1 MSQLALIPKQDL
13 TRLPEPEEFHADMS
27 MLLSAFPSQQRQEP
41 AQVIATY
48 MLALEGYSAAAIHA
62 GILKFIRGEW
72 PGHEGVWL
80 PSCAMVGRAVK
91 AEADAIQKRIAAAE
105 GEALLARRRAR
116 EQERERREAAHA
128 KLLEMEHA
136 RRTPEERAEWVKTL
150 TRGLFR
156 GEQKQGLADD

>member
-1 MSQLALIPKQDL
+1 MSQLALIPRQDL

-48 MLALEGYSAAAIHA
+48 MLALEGYPAAAIHA

-72 PGHEGVWL
+72 PAHEGTWL

-91 AEADAIQKRIAAAE
+91 AEADAIAKRIATAE

-116 EQERERREAAHA
+116 ELAREEAEARHA
-128 KLLEMEHA
+128 KLLEWEHA
-136 RRTPEERAEWVKTL
+136 KRTPEERAAWVSRIREL
-150 TRGLFR
+150 LPRQSEGLS
-156 GEQKQGLADD
+156 DD